1 MESKKQPTIMENVL
15 WQYANQYL
23 GEQNVKMLTDEK
35 NRPYLKY
42 GGLLFLAVYLIFGH
56 LAQLISNLV
65 GFLYPAYCS
74 VKALESSTKAD
85 DTKWLTYWVVFATF
99 SLIDTF
105 SGFILSWLP
114 FYWLAKVLFLVW
126 CFSSSDFNGS
136 TVIYNKVILPFFKK
150 HEKKID
156 SAMGRVDRVVASAS
170 REAEKITENIRTD
183 L

>member
-1 MESKKQPTIMENVL
+1 M
-15 WQYANQYL
+15 
-23 GEQNVKMLTDEK
+23 
-35 NRPYLKY
+35 
-42 GGLLFLAVYLIFGH
+42 
-56 LAQLISNLV
+56 
-65 GFLYPAYCS
+65 
-74 VKALESSTKAD
+74 ALESSTKAD